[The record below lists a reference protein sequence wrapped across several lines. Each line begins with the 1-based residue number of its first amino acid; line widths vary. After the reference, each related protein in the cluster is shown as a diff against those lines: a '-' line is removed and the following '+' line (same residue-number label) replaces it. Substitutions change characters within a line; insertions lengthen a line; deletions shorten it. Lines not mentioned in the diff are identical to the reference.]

1 MDDKRDRFEAQVMPH
16 LDAAYRFA
24 HWLAGGRT
32 EADDVVQEAFLRAY
46 RAFDSLRGADVKAW
60 LFTIVRNCHATERR
74 QSGRRIFVPLPA
86 ESEPQPEQV
95 VSAAAGPEAATIMR
109 DEQRSLERLLA
120 QLPQEQR
127 EVLVLRELEEM
138 SYSEIA
144 GVTGVPIGTVMSR
157 LARGRAA
164 LRDYWTRSTQA
175 DARALR

>member
-24 HWLAGGRT
+24 HWLAGGQT

-46 RAFDSLRGADVKAW
+46 RAFDSLRGGDVKAW

-74 QSGRRIFVPLPA
+74 QSGRRTFVPLPA

-95 VSAAAGPEAATIMR
+95 ICAAAGPEAATIMR

-144 GVTGVPIGTVMSR
+144 GLTGAPIGTVMSR
-157 LARGRAA
+157 LARARAA
-164 LRDYWTRSTQA
+164 LRDCWTRSTQA